1 MEGIMI
7 THPICGVIHVC
18 IMRLGG
24 LAKTESGVVGN
35 LFHIRPPSVLASS
48 RHHVLSGAVFDG
60 KGFCMRTATMKFC
73 VRGMTIGSNTVVA
86 QLPGSKGSAE
96 VGGNCVSPTNRSPV
110 NAHDGPPFGV
120 TAKAALRGPSIML
133 EPSAKI
139 PIAPVAN
146 TIPAVLGA
154 VP

>member
-1 MEGIMI
+1 MMQEVTTADSSRAVEPI
-7 THPICGVIHVC
+7 TATLYWDTRVC
-18 IMRLGG
+18 
-24 LAKTESGVVGN
+24 
-35 LFHIRPPSVLASS
+35 SVCDGESS

-110 NAHDGPPFGV
+110 NAHD
-120 TAKAALRGPSIML
+120 
-133 EPSAKI
+133 
-139 PIAPVAN
+139 
-146 TIPAVLGA
+146 
-154 VP
+154 